1 MLLSVQ
7 TAMAGNDDRR
17 GTAGATELLINPWAH
32 SAGWGSASVANVR
45 GIDAFYSNIAG
56 LAFAEKI
63 EGAYSYTS
71 YFGGKTGTSSGA
83 VINSFG
89 LAVRVFDQGVL
100 GVSVMS
106 MSFGDIPITTV
117 ESPEPV
123 NGTFAPSMMNLNIA
137 YAHSFTTSIHGGVN
151 IKVINETTDNITG
164 SGFGI
169 DAGIQ
174 YVTGAA
180 DELKFG
186 ISLKNWGPS
195 MSFSGTGMSFT
206 FVNRAGND
214 MTAEYRSAEMELPTC
229 LNIGASYDFL
239 FEKWN
244 QRLTFAGSFT
254 SNAFLKDNFALGFEY
269 SMLDMFQV
277 RAGYVY
283 QTDIFSESQRSTANT
298 GLCAGASVNVPLAKK
313 GSDSKQGLTIDYA
326 YRSAAPLKGSH
337 SIGASFRF

>member
-1 MLLSVQ
+1 MKNIFRIIAVVAVVMLLSAQ

-151 IKVINETTDNITG
+151 IKVINETTDNI
-164 SGFGI
+164 
-169 DAGIQ
+169 
-174 YVTGAA
+174 
-180 DELKFG
+180 
-186 ISLKNWGPS
+186 SLSSFCKAHVHPS
-195 MSFSGTGMSFT
+195 
-206 FVNRAGND
+206 
-214 MTAEYRSAEMELPTC
+214 P
-229 LNIGASYDFL
+229 AS
-239 FEKWN
+239 
-244 QRLTFAGSFT
+244 
-254 SNAFLKDNFALGFEY
+254 
-269 SMLDMFQV
+269 
-277 RAGYVY
+277 
-283 QTDIFSESQRSTANT
+283 
-298 GLCAGASVNVPLAKK
+298 
-313 GSDSKQGLTIDYA
+313 
-326 YRSAAPLKGSH
+326 
-337 SIGASFRF
+337 